1 MFTNSPNAADS
12 IPSEYRKVAEALF
25 PVNSSRKPTLKDAEI
40 YAKNLQVESAYKK
53 LINSPAELA
62 SFFAHFKKNFSLLIA
77 KTWVE
82 RADEIRKETLQ
93 SRLPGFYA
101 KIEKEDYAGALKD
114 FSVILEELAYLFF
127 GEQSKREDFTEYAFR
142 VDSQI
147 GLFWWYGS
155 RLSRISKDDPALL
168 RAILI
173 LGICYLAGF

>member
-1 MFTNSPNAADS
+1 MFANSPNVTDS
-12 IPSEYRKVAEALF
+12 IPPEFRKVTEALF
-25 PVNSSRKPTLKDAEI
+25 PADPSRKPTLKDAEA
-40 YAKNLQVESAYKK
+40 YAQSLQIEAAYKT
-53 LINSPAELA
+53 LINSPEDMVP
-62 SFFAHFKKNFSLLIA
+62 FFIRFKKNFSLLIA

-101 KIEKEDYAGALKD
+101 KIEREDYSGALKD

-127 GEQSKREDFTEYAFR
+127 GEQSRKEDFTEYVFR
-142 VDSQI
+142 VDSQM

-155 RLSRISKDDPALL
+155 RLSSVVKDDSTLL
-168 RAILI
+168 RALLI